1 MKILV
6 TGANGQLGREL
17 RKVLTKHT
25 VCFSDISQEEF
36 TDVFI
41 LDIANNNSLREF
53 IENND
58 ITHIINCA
66 AYTQVDQAEKEIE
79 NAYTINHTAVKN
91 LSELSHHYKIKL
103 IHISTDFVFSGCK
116 NTPYNE
122 EDLPEPL
129 SVYGKSKLEGEKE
142 IQNVCKNYVIIRTSW
157 LYSIHKNNFVK
168 TIIKYAKERGHLRV
182 VYDQVGTPTY
192 AKDLAEIIVKIIEND
207 SINGIY
213 HYSNEGVISWYDF
226 AMAIVELANIKCTIE
241 PILSNEYQTP
251 AKRPAYSVMDKSKI
265 KRDLGITIP
274 YWRESLIECIGHL
287 ING

>member
-1 MKILV
+1 M
-6 TGANGQLGREL
+6 
-17 RKVLTKHT
+17 
-25 VCFSDISQEEF
+25 
-36 TDVFI
+36 
-41 LDIANNNSLREF
+41 
-53 IENND
+53 
-58 ITHIINCA
+58 
-66 AYTQVDQAEKEIE
+66 
-79 NAYTINHTAVKN
+79 
-91 LSELSHHYKIKL
+91 
-103 IHISTDFVFSGCK
+103 
-116 NTPYNE
+116 
-122 EDLPEPL
+122 
-129 SVYGKSKLEGEKE
+129 EGEKE

-192 AKDLAEIIVKIIEND
+192 AKDLAKIIAKIMEND
-207 SINGIY
+207 SINGMY

-226 AMAIVELANIKCTIE
+226 AMAIVELANIKCNIE

-251 AKRPAYSVMDKSKI
+251 AKRPAYSVLDKSKI